1 MEDPAASRSPVWGLV
16 KSKNLKPRDE
26 KRDRIPNP
34 MNPMQYTKSNVPW
47 VAGGRQAA
55 ARVRRD

>member
-16 KSKNLKPRDE
+16 KSKNLKPLDE

-34 MNPMQYTKSNVPW
+34 RNPMQCTEYDMP
-47 VAGGRQAA
+47 
-55 ARVRRD
+55 